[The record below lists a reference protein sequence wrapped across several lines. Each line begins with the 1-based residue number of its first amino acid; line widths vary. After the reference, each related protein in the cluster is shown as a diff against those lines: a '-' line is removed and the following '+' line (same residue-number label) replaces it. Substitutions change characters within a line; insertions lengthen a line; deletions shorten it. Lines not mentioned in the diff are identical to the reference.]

1 MTLAILEF
9 SDTTPSCRKP
19 DKPSKTGFF
28 GLLRQI
34 YCLISTKIGTTVFK
48 TCPAPKKKN
57 NKNEKRSGAERC
69 GAERC
74 GAERSGA
81 VRSGAV
87 RSEAER
93 SGAKQMINMFGVT

>member
-1 MTLAILEF
+1 MCALAPKLAILEV

-34 YCLISTKIGTTVFK
+34 YRLISMKIGTTVSK
-48 TCPAPKKKN
+48 TCPLLKIKKI
-57 NKNEKRSGAERC
+57 NKNEKGSKAK
-69 GAERC
+69 
-74 GAERSGA
+74 
-81 VRSGAV
+81 

-93 SGAKQMINMFGVT
+93 SESERSESKRSGANRSGAERIEANV